1 MPTVINHRQVVEIA
15 FKISRQRPT
24 PDRSLPVWERR
35 LAKAGEN
42 TDSPQAL
49 GKQSKDCATPEA
61 AREYRGV
68 APLTAT
74 PRNLAFS
81 TSRKNWRKRKR
92 RKLMFGHLRAE
103 PILRVG
109 GCSVEQAVEILV
121 TATNDAQP
129 VRWIEFPAQFFCS

>member
-81 TSRKNWRKRKR
+81 TSRK
-92 RKLMFGHLRAE
+92 KLEEEEEEEAYVWSFESGAN
-103 PILRVG
+103 
-109 GCSVEQAVEILV
+109 S
-121 TATNDAQP
+121 
-129 VRWIEFPAQFFCS
+129 